1 MGITNCSW
9 KVQGGD
15 SVNYLGYKIDL
26 QKTRIQKAQIKRD
39 QLQTL
44 NDFQR
49 LLGDISSLQLAVQIT
64 PDLTIHLNKT
74 LDGDKDMNS
83 PSDLTAETKKELKVV
98 EEKLQ
103 EANVDRVYA
112 NLNYILVILSSK
124 ISPAGILMHLVWD
137 RKKKYFRKKF
147 VFLHTYF
154 VYIISFIEYMSI
166 QIMFKFSTINSRF
179 SCSNLWSFW
188 EENGAP
194 Q

>member
-15 SVNYLGYKIDL
+15 SVNYLGYKIDW

-83 PSDLTAETKKELKVV
+83 PRDLKAETKKELKVV

-137 RKKKYFRKKF
+137 RKKKYFRKKI

-154 VYIISFIEYMSI
+154 VYIISFIEYVYM
-166 QIMFKFSTINSRF
+166 N
-179 SCSNLWSFW
+179 NV
-188 EENGAP
+188 
-194 Q
+194 